1 MEYKLNETN
10 DILFEFLTNVT
21 SERSQSISVPV
32 SEGTYGIITIGLV
45 AIPQRLFDEAQTTTK
60 EPILG
65 RYTIIDSTDFLFKQE
80 FKTDSEGLVVI
91 NLDKTLSSTEA
102 IRFYRNYFE
111 KYTIALKTVIE
122 VPKNEN
128 YDYLI
133 TSDNIQVEWEKD
145 VKFPQFKS
153 NVYSNYN
160 DFIYLEALG
169 SRVTNFIQLKS
180 QYKTAEETYLQIKKR
195 YESEV
200 VSNIVDVELPTND
213 SYEPINFA
221 QVITRLLEFQA
232 GTLTPGISHAKSL
245 NLETEYKRLDTLN
258 KLINNITRMYP
269 KITIEDGEGIPYNK
283 DIFTEVAKS

>member
-1 MEYKLNETN
+1 MEYKLNETG
-10 DILFEFLTNVT
+10 DILFEFLTDVI
-21 SERSQSISVPV
+21 SEKSQSISVPV
-32 SEGTYGIITIGLV
+32 NEGTYGIITVGLV
-45 AIPQRLFDEAQTTTK
+45 AIPFDKSSPFGEAGK
-60 EPILG
+60 
-65 RYTIIDSTDFLFKQE
+65 YTIIDSTDFLLKQE

-102 IRFYRNYFE
+102 IRFYRNYFK
-111 KYTIALKTVIE
+111 KYTVALKTVIE

-133 TSDNIQVEWEKD
+133 TSDNIQVEWEKES
-145 VKFPQFKS
+145 KFPQFKS
-153 NVYSNYN
+153 INYSNYN
-160 DFIYLEALG
+160 DAIYLEPVGTTA
-169 SRVTNFIQLKS
+169 TDFTQLRA

-213 SYEPINFA
+213 PYEPINFA

-245 NLETEYKRLDTLN
+245 NLETEYKILDTLN
-258 KLINNITRMYP
+258 KVINNITRMYP
-269 KITIEDGEGIPYNK
+269 KITIDDGEGIPYSK
-283 DIFTEVAKS
+283 EFSTEITKSQA